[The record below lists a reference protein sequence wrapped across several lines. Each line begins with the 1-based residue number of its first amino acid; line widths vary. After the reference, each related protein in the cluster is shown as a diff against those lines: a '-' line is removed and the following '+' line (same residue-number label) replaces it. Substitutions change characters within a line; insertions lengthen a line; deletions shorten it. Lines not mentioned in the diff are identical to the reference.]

1 MAPTNNMDSLHNM
14 PAKAPT
20 KTVKIGVVGLG
31 RMGKRHAKTL
41 MYRTPTAKPVAV
53 CTISEVELKWAR
65 DFFGAESGVTVYD
78 SYDKMLEHQGL
89 EAVWVSTSTDLHAP
103 QAIAA
108 INKNLHV
115 LCEKPLS
122 TSLEDARTVVE
133 AAAANPHLKV
143 MAGYSRRFDASYREA
158 KAKIDAGVIGK
169 PFLVRSQTGDLRD
182 DTGFFVRY
190 AAKNGAIF
198 VDCSIH
204 DIDLAMWYLGD
215 VVPKTAFAVGALTHH
230 PELAQSRDVDNGVAV
245 LEFWD
250 GKMAYFYC
258 SRTQA
263 HGQDV
268 STEIIGTE
276 GKIMVNLI
284 PRINHIQV
292 ATAGGISHEVPPEYW
307 ERFED
312 AFATEA
318 NEFCD
323 SILENKPVP
332 LPMEL
337 GLKGMEIAWALQHAL
352 WYNKSIHFD
361 RNGKRITDT
370 SSIE

>member
-1 MAPTNNMDSLHNM
+1 MDSLHNM

-20 KTVKIGVVGLG
+20 RQVQIGIVGLG

-41 MYRTPTAKPVAV
+41 MYRTPTAKLVAV

-65 DFFGAESGVTVYD
+65 EFWGPGSGTTVYD
-78 SYDKMLEHQGL
+78 NYDDMLKHPGL

-103 QAIAA
+103 QANAA
-108 INKNLHV
+108 IAKGLHV

-122 TSLEDARTVVE
+122 TSLEDARSVVS

-158 KAKIDAGVIGK
+158 KAKIDAGAIGT

-190 AAKNGAIF
+190 ASKNGAIF

-204 DIDLAMWYLGD
+204 DVDLTLWFLGEHI
-215 VVPKTAFAVGALTHH
+215 VPKTVFAIGTLTHH
-230 PELAQSRDVDNGVAV
+230 PELAQSRDVDNGIGVI
-245 LEFWD
+245 EFWD
-250 GKMAYFYC
+250 GKMAYFYN

-268 STEIIGTE
+268 STEIIGTH

-292 ATAGGISHEVPPEYW
+292 ANADGINHEVPPEYW

-318 NEFCD
+318 NEFCE
-323 SILENKPVP
+323 SIVDDKPPP
-332 LPMEL
+332 LSMEL

-361 RNGKRITDT
+361 RNGKRIDDPAAVKN
-370 SSIE
+370 

>member
-1 MAPTNNMDSLHNM
+1 
-14 PAKAPT
+14 
-20 KTVKIGVVGLG
+20 
-31 RMGKRHAKTL
+31 
-41 MYRTPTAKPVAV
+41 
-53 CTISEVELKWAR
+53 
-65 DFFGAESGVTVYD
+65 
-78 SYDKMLEHQGL
+78 
-89 EAVWVSTSTDLHAP
+89 
-103 QAIAA
+103 
-108 INKNLHV
+108 
-115 LCEKPLS
+115 
-122 TSLEDARTVVE
+122 
-133 AAAANPHLKV
+133 

-284 PRINHIQV
+284 PRIVSPAFPSSLPFPLYSLTISFSSEPHPSRHRRRHQPRGPARVLGALRGRLRDRGQRVLRQHPREQARPAAHGARPQGHGDRLGPAARPVVQQV
-292 ATAGGISHEVPPEYW
+292 HPLRPQ
-307 ERFED
+307 RQED
-312 AFATEA
+312 HRHQLHRVE
-318 NEFCD
+318 
-323 SILENKPVP
+323 S
-332 LPMEL
+332 
-337 GLKGMEIAWALQHAL
+337 
-352 WYNKSIHFD
+352 
-361 RNGKRITDT
+361 
-370 SSIE
+370 